1 MNINRTTLLAGVA
14 TLALTVG
21 TGFAS
26 AQEQQKPAPQ
36 APHAAQPHAA
46 AQPHPTAQPH
56 AAAQPRPSQPMA
68 ARANTGK
75 PERAAVPNRGPAAQ
89 QTPRDRKDSGRLG
102 QSGAQPGAAATRTS
116 QRAQGVNRG
125 NKSNNEGTTAQER
138 RIPPG
143 LQGNASG
150 QTQGQH
156 QLSEEQ
162 RTHIRQ
168 TVINARGA
176 PRVGHVDFDVRV
188 GTRIGRGRIHLI
200 GVPDTLVQID
210 PDWQGFMYFV
220 YEDEI
225 VVVDP
230 NDMEIV
236 AILPV

>member
-1 MNINRTTLLAGVA
+1 MNINRTALLAGVA
-14 TLALTVG
+14 ALALTVG

-26 AQEQQKPAPQ
+26 AQEQQKGHGAAPQ
-36 APHAAQPHAA
+36 AAQPHAAQPHA
-46 AQPHPTAQPH
+46 
-56 AAAQPRPSQPMA
+56 SQPTTGRGNTVQPQG
-68 ARANTGK
+68 ARAN
-75 PERAAVPNRGPAAQ
+75 PNRGQAAQ
-89 QTPRDRKDSGRLG
+89 QTPRDRKDNGRVG
-102 QSGAQPGAAATRTS
+102 QSGAQTGAAATS

-150 QTQGQH
+150 QH

-168 TVINARGA
+168 TLIDARGA
-176 PRVGHVDFDVRV
+176 RRVGHVDFDVRV
-188 GTRIGRGRIHLI
+188 GTQIGRGRIHLI
-200 GVPDTLVQID
+200 QVPDTLVQID
-210 PDWQGFMYFV
+210 PEWEGFLYFV

-236 AILPV
+236 AVLPV

>member
-14 TLALTVG
+14 TLALAVG

-26 AQEQQKPAPQ
+26 AQEQQNGPA
-36 APHAAQPHAA
+36 APHANQPHA
-46 AQPHPTAQPH
+46 TAPANNH
-56 AAAQPRPSQPMA
+56 AAPPMNNKGSGIQPEG
-68 ARANTGK
+68 ANHNAPT
-75 PERAAVPNRGPAAQ
+75 PGPAAQ
-89 QTPRDRKDSGRLG
+89 QNPKGNGRAG
-102 QSGAQPGAAATRTS
+102 QSGAQPDAEPNG
-116 QRAQGVNRG
+116 QHAQSVNRR
-125 NKSNNEGTTAQER
+125 NKANNEGTAAHER

-150 QTQGQH
+150 QP

-168 TVINARGA
+168 TLIDPRGA
-176 PRVGHVDFDVRV
+176 RRVGHVDFDVRV
-188 GTRIGRGRIHLI
+188 GTQVPRDQIDLI
-200 GVPDTLVQID
+200 QVPDTLVQID
-210 PDWQGFMYFV
+210 PEWQGFLYFV

-236 AILPV
+236 AVLPV

>member
-1 MNINRTTLLAGVA
+1 
-14 TLALTVG
+14 
-21 TGFAS
+21 
-26 AQEQQKPAPQ
+26 
-36 APHAAQPHAA
+36 
-46 AQPHPTAQPH
+46 
-56 AAAQPRPSQPMA
+56 
-68 ARANTGK
+68 
-75 PERAAVPNRGPAAQ
+75 
-89 QTPRDRKDSGRLG
+89 
-102 QSGAQPGAAATRTS
+102 
-116 QRAQGVNRG
+116 VNRG
-125 NKSNNEGTTAQER
+125 NKSDNEGTTAQER
-138 RIPPG
+138 RIPRG

-150 QTQGQH
+150 QTQGQP
-156 QLSEEQ
+156 QLSEER

-168 TVINARGA
+168 TLIDPRGA

-210 PDWQGFMYFV
+210 PEWQDFLYFV

>member
-14 TLALTVG
+14 ALALTVG

-26 AQEQQKPAPQ
+26 AEEQQKGPA
-36 APHAAQPHAA
+36 APHANQPHA
-46 AQPHPTAQPH
+46 TAPANNH
-56 AAAQPRPSQPMA
+56 AAPPVNNKGSGTQPQG
-68 ARANTGK
+68 ANHNAPT
-75 PERAAVPNRGPAAQ
+75 PRPAAQ
-89 QTPRDRKDSGRLG
+89 QNPKENGRVG
-102 QSGAQPGAAATRTS
+102 QSGAQPGAEPNG
-116 QRAQGVNRG
+116 QHAQNVNRR
-125 NKSNNEGTTAQER
+125 NKANNEGTTAQKP

-150 QTQGQH
+150 QIKGQP

-168 TVINARGA
+168 TLIDARGA
-176 PRVGHVDFDVRV
+176 RRVGHVDFDVRV
-188 GTRIGRGRIHLI
+188 GTQIQRGQIDLI
-200 GVPDTLVQID
+200 QVPDTLVQID
-210 PDWQGFMYFV
+210 PEWQGFLYFV

-236 AILPV
+236 AVLPV

>member
-1 MNINRTTLLAGVA
+1 MKINRTTLLAGVA

-21 TGFAS
+21 TGLAS
-26 AQEQQKPAPQ
+26 AQEQHKAAPQ
-36 APHAAQPHAA
+36 APHGAQPHAA
-46 AQPHPTAQPH
+46 AQPHQAAQPR

-68 ARANTGK
+68 GRANTGQ
-75 PERAAVPNRGPAAQ
+75 PQRANRAVPTRGQAAQ
-89 QTPRDRKDSGRLG
+89 TGRENHPVG
-102 QSGAQPGAAATRTS
+102 QSAAQPRPN
-116 QRAQGVNRG
+116 QHAQGVNRG
-125 NKSNNEGTTAQER
+125 NKSDNEGVTAQER
-138 RIPPG
+138 SVPPG

-150 QTQGQH
+150 QGQH

-176 PRVGHVDFDVRV
+176 PRVGHVNFDVRV

-200 GVPDTLVQID
+200 EVPDTLVQVD
-210 PDWQGFMYFV
+210 PEWEGFLYFV

-236 AILPV
+236 AVLPV

>member
-1 MNINRTTLLAGVA
+1 MNINRTALLAGVA

-21 TGFAS
+21 MGFVS
-26 AQEQQKPAPQ
+26 AQEEHKGPA
-36 APHAAQPHAA
+36 APHANQPHATAPANNYA
-46 AQPHPTAQPH
+46 APPMNNKGSGMQPEGANHNAPTP
-56 AAAQPRPSQPMA
+56 
-68 ARANTGK
+68 
-75 PERAAVPNRGPAAQ
+75 GPAAQ
-89 QTPRDRKDSGRLG
+89 QNPKEEGRAG
-102 QSGAQPGAAATRTS
+102 QSGAQPNAEPNG
-116 QRAQGVNRG
+116 QRAQSVNRRD
-125 NKSNNEGTTAQER
+125 KANNEGTTAEKR

-150 QTQGQH
+150 QMRGQH

-168 TVINARGA
+168 TLIDPHGA

-188 GTRIGRGRIHLI
+188 GTQIQRGQIDLI
-200 GVPDTLVQID
+200 QVPDTLVQID
-210 PDWQGFMYFV
+210 SEWQGFLYFV

-236 AILPV
+236 AVLPV

>member
-14 TLALTVG
+14 TLALTLG

-26 AQEQQKPAPQ
+26 AQEQPKGHSAAPQ
-36 APHAAQPHAA
+36 A

-56 AAAQPRPSQPMA
+56 PSQPMA
-68 ARANTGK
+68 GRANTGQ
-75 PERAAVPNRGPAAQ
+75 PQLAAVPNRGQAAQ
-89 QTPRDRKDSGRLG
+89 QAPRDRKDNGRVG
-102 QSGAQPGAAATRTS
+102 QSGAQPGTGATS
-116 QRAQGVNRG
+116 QRAQAVNRG
-125 NKSNNEGTTAQER
+125 NKSDNEGTTAQER
-138 RIPPG
+138 RVPPG

-150 QTQGQH
+150 RTEGQH

-210 PDWQGFMYFV
+210 PEWEGFLYFV
-220 YEDEI
+220 YGDEI